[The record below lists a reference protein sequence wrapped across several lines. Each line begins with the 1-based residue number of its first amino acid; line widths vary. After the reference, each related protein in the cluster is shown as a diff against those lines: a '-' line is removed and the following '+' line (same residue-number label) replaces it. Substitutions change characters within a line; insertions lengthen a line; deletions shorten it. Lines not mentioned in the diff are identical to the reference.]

1 MSELDNP
8 RDYVS
13 GAMYRGAT
21 ARWQARKT
29 LADNPY
35 PAAPGWY
42 VLHRAWDFGFKNAEQ
57 VLNAHDSRGDPD
69 YEAPPIELP
78 ALR

>member
-1 MSELDNP
+1 MSVIDNP

-13 GAMYRGAT
+13 GAMLRGAT

-35 PAAPGWY
+35 SASPGYY
-42 VLHRAWDFGFKNAEQ
+42 VLHRAWDYGFRNADE
-57 VLNAHDSRGDPD
+57 VLTLHDAAGDPD

-78 ALR
+78 PLR